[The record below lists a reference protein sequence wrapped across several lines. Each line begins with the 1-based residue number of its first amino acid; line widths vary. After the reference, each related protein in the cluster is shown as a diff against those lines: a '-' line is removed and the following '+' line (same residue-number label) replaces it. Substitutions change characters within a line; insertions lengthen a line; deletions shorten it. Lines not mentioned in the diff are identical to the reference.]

1 MWTRAYRIRL
11 RARRPRLPASRE
23 KTPKTHKNKRNLGN
37 LRGRRIWA
45 LPISRAR
52 ADFRATPNR
61 YLICCNRA
69 PGVGVMAVFAVREEP
84 RSTGGIRRRA
94 CPGTEQSGRG
104 KWMNASGSPRTH
116 RNAEPSRPTP
126 GVGGLVNTVS
136 SRPRDGCDHTSTN
149 APDPIR
155 TPKLSVLGR
164 E

>member
-45 LPISRAR
+45 MPISRAR
-52 ADFRATPNR
+52 VDFRATPNR

-84 RSTGGIRRRA
+84 RSTGGNPAPRLSRDGAVGEGEVDERERIPPDPPERGALETHPGGRR
-94 CPGTEQSGRG
+94 SGE
-104 KWMNASGSPRTH
+104 H
-116 RNAEPSRPTP
+116 RIVT
-126 GVGGLVNTVS
+126 S
-136 SRPRDGCDHTSTN
+136 SRRVRSYQH
-149 APDPIR
+149 
-155 TPKLSVLGR
+155 
-164 E
+164 